1 MTSSILRLLSAIANA
16 LTSPSL
22 TSAPSKP
29 ASYCEAALTKDHPVP
44 TLALASL
51 GNLESVENIVQC

>member
-1 MTSSILRLLSAIANA
+1 MRLLSAIANA

-29 ASYCEAALTKDHPVP
+29 ASYCEAALTRDLPAP
-44 TLALASL
+44 TLAPASL

>member
-1 MTSSILRLLSAIANA
+1 MFIHILSAIANA

-29 ASYCEAALTKDHPVP
+29 ASYCEAALTRDLPAP